1 MLGKSRKCIIGAKM
15 ANLSQQRR
23 EKMTEV
29 LAQLREERQDDV
41 QIVRVLNDIEKAL
54 NEKNMD
60 LFGKSILSMSMK

>member
-1 MLGKSRKCIIGAKM
+1 M